1 MPIDEHLMR
10 DEEILATAKD
20 PNAMFYVTSKR
31 VIRHG
36 KGLFKETFDTIP
48 FPHITAV
55 ALESEN
61 YWWLV
66 IVGVISIIIGVFVG
80 ETIGIGLALI
90 GVLLILAGIFA
101 KSSWYQI
108 RGAGM
113 SNEELKRWRLGNVQ
127 SPDVKTFARMIEDQI
142 TKRR

>member
-31 VIRHG
+31 VIRHE
-36 KGLFKETFDTIP
+36 KGLLKEKVDTIP
-48 FPHITAV
+48 FPHITAA
-55 ALESEN
+55 ALESES
-61 YWWLV
+61 YWWLA

-80 ETIGIGLALI
+80 GTIGIGLALI
-90 GVLLILAGIFA
+90 GILLVVAGIFV

-113 SNEELKRWRLGNVQ
+113 SNEELRRWRLGNVQ